1 MYNKLFKQIVEQ
13 QNVFSF
19 FLFFS
24 CFSRVSRRRQVFVYW
39 IRTEMWFLQN
49 VRRTKSKNGCDYD
62 DDAGDDDA
70 GSDVAAAAASA

>member
-13 QNVFSF
+13 QNVFFLSF
-19 FLFFS
+19 FP

-62 DDAGDDDA
+62 EDAGDDDA